1 MPRVK
6 RSNRLFVPLHLV
18 RSLVASLVVLGG
30 LVLVA
35 DCKKD
40 DGKGGGG
47 KEGSGTQGVAKA
59 EAPKTFQIGVITSE
73 TGAQAAFGAAHKYGY
88 TIALAD
94 LNAKGGVLGRPI
106 EIIYYNDQSKPDQS
120 VQGAAKLIDQDHVP
134 ILLGSYASETT
145 RPLVP
150 AVTEKKIPLIVPT
163 ATAENVM
170 ETGSPWVFRICA
182 GANDYAAAMVD
193 FLKNNG
199 SPKTM
204 AIVYENT
211 NFGQAN
217 SKSMKAAAPGAGI
230 EIVDEE
236 TYQAS
241 SPDYKALLQ
250 RVKDKKPEV
259 VYFASYL
266 LDATA
271 LLRQSE
277 QVGLNPK
284 FITAAGTG
292 FSAAEFP
299 TEKGA
304 GKYAE
309 YTFSVSQWLP
319 SAKWAGSKEFDDAYM
334 KLAKNHAAYH
344 GMQAYAALVVA
355 AAAIND
361 AKSDKPEAIAD
372 ALRKLHIDTP
382 FGPIAFDEKGRNKH
396 PVLITQ
402 VQSAEYRVVWPAEVA
417 EAKPVATPA
426 WSERK

>member
-1 MPRVK
+1 MPHVK
-6 RSNRLFVPLHLV
+6 HSSWLIVTILFG
-18 RSLVASLVVLGG
+18 LVVGG
-30 LVLVA
+30 VVVGA
-35 DCKKD
+35 GC
-40 DGKGGGG
+40 KGGS
-47 KEGSGTQGVAKA
+47 KEEG
-59 EAPKTFQIGVITSE
+59 KTFRIGIITSL
-73 TGAQAAFGAAHKYGY
+73 TGSQAAFGGAHKYGY
-88 TIALAD
+88 TIAVAD
-94 LNAKGGVLGRPI
+94 LNAKGGILGKPI
-106 EIIYYNDQSKPDQS
+106 ELVYYDDQSKPDQA
-120 VQGAAKLIDQDHVP
+120 VQGVAKLVDQDHVP
-134 ILLGSYASETT
+134 ILIGSYASETT

-150 AVTEKKIPLIVPT
+150 AVTQKKIPLIVPT
-163 ATAENVM
+163 ATAENIM

-182 GANDYAAAMVD
+182 GANDYAASMVD

-199 SPKTM
+199 APKTM

-217 SKSMKAAAPGAGI
+217 TKSMKAAAPGAGI

-236 TYQAS
+236 AYQAS

-250 RVKDKKPEV
+250 RVKDKTPEV

-277 QVGLNPK
+277 QIGLNPK

-309 YTFSVSQWLP
+309 YTYSVSQWLP
-319 SAKWAGSKEFDDAYM
+319 SAKWAGSKEFDEAYM
-334 KLAKNHAAYH
+334 KLSGNHAAYH
-344 GMQAYAALVVA
+344 GMEAYAALVVA
-355 AAAIND
+355 TTAINN
-361 AKSDKPEAIAD
+361 AKSDKADAIAD
-372 ALRKLHIDTP
+372 ALRKLHIETP
-382 FGPIAFDEKGRNKH
+382 FGPIAFDEKGRSKH

-402 VQSAEYRVVWPAEVA
+402 VQKAEYKLVWPADVA
-417 EAKPVATPA
+417 ETKLVPTPP
-426 WSERK
+426 WSERP